1 MIIQFYYQNNKKGDS
16 KCILEPMQEFL
27 TKRWGEGGGG
37 GLKIRR
43 IVTAV
48 FQFRMFVKTLMP
60 SL

>member
-1 MIIQFYYQNNKKGDS
+1 MYFRTHARISDEAVRG
-16 KCILEPMQEFL
+16 
-27 TKRWGEGGGG
+27 GGGG

>member
-1 MIIQFYYQNNKKGDS
+1 MYFRTHARISD
-16 KCILEPMQEFL
+16 EAV
-27 TKRWGEGGGG
+27 GGGG
-37 GLKIRR
+37 GGVKKRR

>member
-1 MIIQFYYQNNKKGDS
+1 MYFRTHARISD
-16 KCILEPMQEFL
+16 EAV
-27 TKRWGEGGGG
+27 GEGGGGG

>member
-1 MIIQFYYQNNKKGDS
+1 MYFRTHARISD
-16 KCILEPMQEFL
+16 EAV
-27 TKRWGEGGGG
+27 GGGG

>member
-1 MIIQFYYQNNKKGDS
+1 MYFRTHARISD
-16 KCILEPMQEFL
+16 EAV
-27 TKRWGEGGGG
+27 GGGGEG

>member
-1 MIIQFYYQNNKKGDS
+1 MYFRTHARISD
-16 KCILEPMQEFL
+16 EAV
-27 TKRWGEGGGG
+27 GGGG
-37 GLKIRR
+37 GGGIKIRR

>member
-1 MIIQFYYQNNKKGDS
+1 
-16 KCILEPMQEFL
+16 MQEFL
-27 TKRWGEGGGG
+27 TKRWGKGGGGG

>member
-1 MIIQFYYQNNKKGDS
+1 MYFRTHARISDEAVG
-16 KCILEPMQEFL
+16 
-27 TKRWGEGGGG
+27 GGGGG

>member
-1 MIIQFYYQNNKKGDS
+1 MYFRTHARISDEAVG
-16 KCILEPMQEFL
+16 
-27 TKRWGEGGGG
+27 GGGGGG

>member
-1 MIIQFYYQNNKKGDS
+1 
-16 KCILEPMQEFL
+16 MQEFL
-27 TKRWGEGGGG
+27 TKRWGEGGGGGGGGGG

>member
-1 MIIQFYYQNNKKGDS
+1 MYFRTHARISDEAVG
-16 KCILEPMQEFL
+16 
-27 TKRWGEGGGG
+27 GGGG